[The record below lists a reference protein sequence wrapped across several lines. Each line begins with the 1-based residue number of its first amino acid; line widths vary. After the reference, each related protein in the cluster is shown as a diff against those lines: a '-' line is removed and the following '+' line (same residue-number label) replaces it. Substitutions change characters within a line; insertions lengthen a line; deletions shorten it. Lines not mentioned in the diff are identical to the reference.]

1 MTFMKRSGIR
11 SRISAVDTN
20 IYSMAKQTA
29 KRILPAYI
37 AGFLAYAAI
46 YIVRLNFSV
55 ASAAFETSGVLTKA
69 QIGVIG
75 SIFSLTYAIA
85 KVPGGYIGDACPSR
99 AVILA
104 GLLIAAS
111 TNFIIGLFPSFAVI
125 AVLWGVNAFGQ
136 AMLWGPLLRSYRESC
151 GGKAYL
157 TISRT
162 LGTSIPVGSII
173 GLCLSSWLV
182 GRRDVS
188 ACFIVPALLVLL
200 IAALARIFLFSA
212 PGHSNAKNGGFIG
225 AFRAMLTQKRF
236 REIVFPAMAH
246 GMIKDNITVW
256 LALYFVDKYG
266 VDVSKVAGYVFFIP
280 LLTML
285 GKSSYLF
292 LAKLLKDDYRI
303 SILSFAVCAVCALV
317 LCVFDVPL
325 FGAVLCFGLISAL
338 VAIINTHFLVA
349 FPAEIA
355 TENTFSFA
363 ASIMDL
369 LTYGGAGFGSL
380 IFGVLITKFGFGS
393 MFLVWSVFSAA
404 SIAVL
409 WHMKK
414 TAAAAA
420 YN

>member
-1 MTFMKRSGIR
+1 MTEKRSTKKLAGI
-11 SRISAVDTN
+11 
-20 IYSMAKQTA
+20 
-29 KRILPAYI
+29 YI

-55 ASAAFETSGVLTKA
+55 ASAAFEAEGMLSKA

-85 KVPGGYIGDACPSR
+85 KVPGGYIGDACSSR
-99 AVILA
+99 NVILA
-104 GLLIAAS
+104 GLLIAAL
-111 TNFIIGLFPSFAVI
+111 TNIFIGLFPSFAVI

-136 AMLWGPLLRSYRESC
+136 ALLWGPLLRSFRENC
-151 GGKAYL
+151 DENAYL
-157 TISRT
+157 KISRT
-162 LGTSIPVGSII
+162 LGTSIPVGSIV
-173 GLCLSSWLV
+173 GLCLASWLI
-182 GRRDVS
+182 GRYNVS
-188 ACFIVPALLVLL
+188 SCFIVPAIIVLL
-200 IAALARIFLFSA
+200 IAAAARVFLFSA
-212 PGHSNAKNGGFIG
+212 PGHNGAKNGGFFG

-236 REIVFPAMAH
+236 REMIFPAMAH

-256 LALYFVDKYG
+256 LALFFVDRYG

-292 LAKLLKDDYRI
+292 LAKLLKDDYKV
-303 SILSFAVCAVCALV
+303 SVLSFAVCTLCALI
-317 LCVFDVPL
+317 LCLFDVPL
-325 FGAVLCFGLISAL
+325 WAAVACFGLISAL

-355 TENTFSFA
+355 TESTFSFA

-380 IFGVLITKFGFGS
+380 IFGVLIAKFGFQS
-393 MFLVWSVFSAA
+393 MFLVWSVFSAC

-409 WHMKK
+409 RHMMKGK
-414 TAAAAA
+414 QE
-420 YN
+420 

>member
-1 MTFMKRSGIR
+1 
-11 SRISAVDTN
+11 
-20 IYSMAKQTA
+20 MAKQST
-29 KRILPAYI
+29 KKLVRIYL

-55 ASAAFETSGVLTKA
+55 ASAAFEADGVLTKA

-85 KVPGGYIGDACPSR
+85 KVPGGYIGDASSAR
-99 AVILA
+99 KVIIA
-104 GLLIAAS
+104 GLLIAAA
-111 TNFIIGLFPSFAVI
+111 TNFVIGLFPSFGVI
-125 AVLWGVNAFGQ
+125 AVLWGINAFGQ
-136 AMLWGPLLRSYRESC
+136 AMLWGPLLRAFRENCDEKS
-151 GGKAYL
+151 YL
-157 TISRT
+157 TVSRT

-173 GLCLSSWLV
+173 GLCMASWLA
-182 GRRDVS
+182 GRYGAAS
-188 ACFIVPALLVLL
+188 CFTVPALTVFL
-200 IAALARIFLFSA
+200 IAALTRIFFFTA
-212 PGHSNAKNGGFIG
+212 PGHRGAKSGGFIG
-225 AFRAMLTQKRF
+225 AFRTMLAQKRF
-236 REIVFPAMAH
+236 REILFPAMAH

-256 LALYFVDKYG
+256 LALFFVDRYG

-303 SILSFAVCAVCALV
+303 SILSFAVCTVCALI

-325 FGAVLCFGLISAL
+325 IAAVLCFGLISAL

-355 TENTFSFA
+355 TEDTFSFA

-393 MFLVWSVFSAA
+393 MFLVWSIFSAA

-414 TAAAAA
+414 TAALPD
-420 YN
+420 NN